1 MLERF
6 RTCLIRNGK
15 YIIRILRCRRF
26 LMASPKLEW
35 RFCVLFARRMAL
47 RGAKKKKLYILRNV
61 KCDADSVRIF
71 TFTCG
76 QVKYMS

>member
-6 RTCLIRNGK
+6 WTCLIRNGK
-15 YIIRILRCRRF
+15 YIIRIPRCRRF

-35 RFCVLFARRMAL
+35 RFCVMFARRTAL
-47 RGAKKKKLYILRNV
+47 RRAKKSLYILRNV

-71 TFTCG
+71 TFTVG
-76 QVKYMS
+76 K